1 MVAARS
7 DVRVPVVAHDHIV
20 VLRGASWADYQ
31 RVMELRGDK
40 SAPRIAFLEGD
51 LEIMSPSSSHE
62 NIKSLIGRLVEVYCL
77 EHDLEFRALGAWTL
91 EDKTVARGVE
101 PDECYVLSTD
111 PDAQRPDLAIEVVWT
126 SGGIAKLDIYRK
138 LGVREV
144 WFWRDGVLSVH
155 LLHGESYV
163 TTTTSAALPGLDL
176 ALLASF
182 LDRPTTSAAIK
193 AYRAALTAP
202 KP

>member
-62 NIKSLIGRLVEVYCL
+62 NIKSLIGCLVEAYCL
-77 EHDLEFRALGAWTL
+77 EHDLEFRTLGAWTL
-91 EDKTVARGVE
+91 EDKAVARGVE
-101 PDECYVLSTD
+101 PDECFVLSAD
-111 PDAQRPDLAIEVVWT
+111 PDARRPDLAIEVVWT

-193 AYRAALTAP
+193 AYRAALAAP

>member
-1 MVAARS
+1 MIAARAPAA
-7 DVRVPVVAHDHIV
+7 DHDHIV
-20 VLRGASWADYQ
+20 VLRGAAWSDYQ
-31 RVMELRGDK
+31 RVLELRGDK

-51 LEIMSPSSSHE
+51 LEILRPSSSHE

>member
-176 ALLASF
+176 ALLASV

>member
-1 MVAARS
+1 
-7 DVRVPVVAHDHIV
+7 
-20 VLRGASWADYQ
+20 
-31 RVMELRGDK
+31 
-40 SAPRIAFLEGD
+40 
-51 LEIMSPSSSHE
+51 MSTSQQTDP
-62 NIKSLIGRLVEVYCL
+62 LIGRLVEVYCL

-182 LDRPTTSAAIK
+182 LDRPTTSAAIT